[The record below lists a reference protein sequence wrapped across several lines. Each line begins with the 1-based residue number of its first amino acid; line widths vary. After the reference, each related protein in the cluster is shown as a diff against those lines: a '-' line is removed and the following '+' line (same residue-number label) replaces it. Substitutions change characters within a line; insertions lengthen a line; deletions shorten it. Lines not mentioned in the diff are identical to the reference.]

1 MSNEKRPYKGGNGKP
16 GHAGNGKPGNGKFS
30 QGSGQGKF
38 NQGSG
43 QGEGGAKRKRRRRSG
58 SGNGS
63 GAGEQNRQQ
72 SQNSERTQNQRSQ
85 NQRSQNQSSQ
95 SQRSQG
101 RPQKWDDNSRGDKKR
116 FEPRGE
122 NRHENRAESRTGRR
136 FDGLTSS
143 ERAERRAKT
152 AHEDTKRGGGGA
164 SRRNKSGHER
174 NRRSMSAREFSA
186 AAPSARSRT
195 ADTAR
200 ATVFE
205 VLRSVAESDAYANL
219 VLPKAIRSHRLDH
232 RDAGFATELT
242 YGTLR
247 HQGTYDAIL
256 RHCVDRPLEK
266 VGATT
271 LIVLR
276 MGVHQ
281 LLNMRVPAHA
291 ALNQSVSLAR
301 EKIGSGPASFINAVL
316 RRVSERTPEEWY
328 ELIVEEAKDDTERMA
343 LLASHPGWIVRSMRQ
358 ALVAHGR
365 PATEIEQLLEA
376 DNLAPVVNLVALPGL
391 GSLEEAREQGA
402 VDGEL
407 VEGSALYASGDL
419 ARLESV
425 REGTVRAQDAGSQ
438 LVARALAAAPLD
450 GTDTAWLDLCAG
462 PGGKAA
468 LLGALGIQRGASLVA
483 NEAAA
488 HRAQLVEG
496 SLRPL
501 PEGSYAVLTGDG
513 REITS
518 TLRAHASELPGSV
531 EPDQLFDRVMVDVPC
546 SGLGALRRRPEARW
560 RKSPRDIAELLPLQR
575 QLLDAAISVTRPGGV
590 IAYVTCSPHAAETQ
604 NIVAE
609 VLESGAVSLLDS
621 AAILREVALHTEGA
635 NGEPV
640 SVLAGEKDPG
650 HTPEIKVKKGAPV
663 VNASATTAQLWPHV
677 HGTDAMFLALLRKN

>member
-1 MSNEKRPYKGGNGKP
+1 MSNEKRPYKGGHGKP
-16 GHAGNGKPGNGKFS
+16 GHAGNGKPGNGKSS

-58 SGNGS
+58 AGNGS
-63 GAGEQNRQQ
+63 GSGVSEQNRQQ
-72 SQNSERTQNQRSQ
+72 SQSSQRAQ

-95 SQRSQG
+95 S
-101 RPQKWDDNSRGDKKR
+101 RPQKWDDNSRSESR
-116 FEPRGE
+116 T
-122 NRHENRAESRTGRR
+122 ESRTGRR
-136 FDGLTSS
+136 FDGLTSV

-152 AHEDTKRGGGGA
+152 AHEDTKRGGGGT
-164 SRRNKSGHER
+164 SQRNKSGHER

-266 VGATT
+266 VGTTT

-328 ELIVEEAKDDTERMA
+328 ELIIEEAKDDTERMA

-391 GSLEEAREQGA
+391 GSLDEAREQGA

-483 NEAAA
+483 NEAAP
-488 HRAQLVEG
+488 HRAQLVE
-496 SLRPL
+496 SSMRPL

-513 REITS
+513 RQIRE
-518 TLRAHASELPGSV
+518 TLRKNASDLPGSV
-531 EPDQLFDRVMVDVPC
+531 EPGQLFDRVMVDVPC

-575 QLLDAAISVTRPGGV
+575 QLLDAAIEATRPGGV

>member
-1 MSNEKRPYKGGNGKP
+1 MSNEKRPHKGGNGKP

-58 SGNGS
+58 AGS
-63 GAGEQNRQQ
+63 GSGVSEQNRQQ
-72 SQNSERTQNQRSQ
+72 SQNS
-85 NQRSQNQSSQ
+85 QRSQNQSSQ
-95 SQRSQG
+95 G
-101 RPQKWDDNSRGDKKR
+101 RQQKWDNNSRGDKKR

-200 ATVFE
+200 ATVFD

-266 VGATT
+266 VGTTT

-328 ELIVEEAKDDTERMA
+328 EIIVEEAKDDTERQA
-343 LLASHPGWIVRSMRQ
+343 LLASHPAWIVRSMRQ

-365 PATEIEQLLEA
+365 PAAEIEQLLEA

-450 GTDTAWLDLCAG
+450 GPDTAWLDLCAG

-468 LLGALGIQRGASLVA
+468 LLAALGVQRGASLVA

-609 VLESGAVSLLDS
+609 ALESGAVSLLDS
-621 AAILREVALHTEGA
+621 AAILREVALHTEDA

>member
-1 MSNEKRPYKGGNGKP
+1 MSNEKRPYKGGHGKP
-16 GHAGNGKPGNGKFS
+16 GHAGNGKPGNGKF
-30 QGSGQGKF
+30 GPDKFGRGGF
-38 NQGSG
+38 NQAGDQG
-43 QGEGGAKRKRRRRSG
+43 QGGAKRKRRRRSG

-72 SQNSERTQNQRSQ
+72 
-85 NQRSQNQSSQ
+85 
-95 SQRSQG
+95 
-101 RPQKWDDNSRGDKKR
+101 KWDNNSRGDKKR
-116 FEPRGE
+116 FENRG
-122 NRHENRAESRTGRR
+122 ENRAESRANRR
-136 FDGLTSS
+136 FDGLTSV
-143 ERAERRAKT
+143 ERAERRAKA
-152 AHEDTKRGGGGA
+152 AHEDTKRGGGGT
-164 SRRNKSGHER
+164 SQRNKSGHER

-247 HQGTYDAIL
+247 HQDTYDAIL
-256 RHCVDRPLEK
+256 SRCVDRPLEK
-266 VGATT
+266 VGTTT

-301 EKIGSGPASFINAVL
+301 EKIGAGPASFINAVL

-328 ELIVEEAKDDTERMA
+328 ELIIEEAKDDTERMA
-343 LLASHPGWIVRSMRQ
+343 LLASHPAWIVRSMRQ

-391 GSLEEAREQGA
+391 GSLDEAREQGA

-407 VEGSALYASGDL
+407 VEDSALYASGDL

-438 LVARALAAAPLD
+438 LVARALAVAPLD
-450 GTDTAWLDLCAG
+450 GPDTAWLDLCAG

-468 LLGALGIQRGASLVA
+468 LLGAIGVQRGASLVA

-501 PEGSYAVLTGDG
+501 SEGSYAVLTGDG

-518 TLRAHASELPGSV
+518 TLRAHASELPGSI
-531 EPDQLFDRVMVDVPC
+531 EPGQLFDRVMVDVPC

-609 VLESGAVSLLDS
+609 VLESGVVSLLDS
-621 AAILREVALHTEGA
+621 AAILREVALHTGDA

-650 HTPEIKVKKGAPV
+650 YTPQIKVKKGAPV

>member
-1 MSNEKRPYKGGNGKP
+1 MSNEKRPHKGGHGKP
-16 GHAGNGKPGNGKFS
+16 GHSGKPGN
-30 QGSGQGKF
+30 GKF

-43 QGEGGAKRKRRRRSG
+43 QGEGGTKRKRRRRSG
-58 SGNGS
+58 
-63 GAGEQNRQQ
+63 AGVSEQNL
-72 SQNSERTQNQRSQ
+72 QRSQ
-85 NQRSQNQSSQ
+85 NSQRAQNQQ
-95 SQRSQG
+95 SQG
-101 RPQKWDDNSRGDKKR
+101 RLQKWDDSSRS
-116 FEPRGE
+116 
-122 NRHENRAESRTGRR
+122 ESRTGRR
-136 FDGLTSS
+136 FDGLTSV
-143 ERAERRAKT
+143 ERAARRAKT
-152 AHEDTKRGGGGA
+152 AHEDTKRGGGGT
-164 SRRNKSGHER
+164 SQRNKSGHER

-200 ATVFE
+200 ATVFD

-256 RHCVDRPLEK
+256 RRCVDRPLEK
-266 VGATT
+266 VGVTT

-301 EKIGSGPASFINAVL
+301 EKIGAGPASFINAVL

-328 ELIVEEAKDDTERMA
+328 ELIIEDAKDDTERMA
-343 LLASHPGWIVRSMRQ
+343 LLASHPAWIVRSMRQ

-365 PATEIEQLLEA
+365 PASEIEQLLEA

-468 LLGALGIQRGASLVA
+468 LLGAIGVQRGASLVA
-483 NEAAA
+483 NEAAP
-488 HRAQLVEG
+488 HRAQLVE
-496 SLRPL
+496 SSMRPL
-501 PEGSYAVLTGDG
+501 PEDSYTVLTGDG
-513 REITS
+513 RQIRE
-518 TLRAHASELPGSV
+518 TLRKNASALPGSV
-531 EPDQLFDRVMVDVPC
+531 EPGQLFDRVMVDVPC

-575 QLLDAAISVTRPGGV
+575 QLLDAAIEATRSGGV

-621 AAILREVALHTEGA
+621 AAALREIALHIEGA
-635 NGEPV
+635 NGESV

-663 VNASATTAQLWPHV
+663 VKASENPTTAQLWPHV

>member
-1 MSNEKRPYKGGNGKP
+1 MSNEKRPHKGGNGKP
-16 GHAGNGKPGNGKFS
+16 GHAGNGKPGNGKFG

-38 NQGSG
+38 NQGGG

-72 SQNSERTQNQRSQ
+72 
-85 NQRSQNQSSQ
+85 
-95 SQRSQG
+95 
-101 RPQKWDDNSRGDKKR
+101 KWDNNSRGDKKR
-116 FEPRGE
+116 FENRG
-122 NRHENRAESRTGRR
+122 ENRAESRANRR
-136 FDGLTSS
+136 FDGLTSV
-143 ERAERRAKT
+143 ERAERRAKA

-266 VGATT
+266 VGTTT

-301 EKIGSGPASFINAVL
+301 EKIGAGPASFINAVL

-328 ELIVEEAKDDTERMA
+328 ELIIEDAKDDTERMA
-343 LLASHPGWIVRSMRQ
+343 LLASHPAWIVRSMRQ

-365 PATEIEQLLEA
+365 PASEIEQLLEA

-391 GSLEEAREQGA
+391 GSLDEAREQGA

-407 VEGSALYASGDL
+407 VEDSALYASGDL

-483 NEAAA
+483 NEAAP
-488 HRAQLVEG
+488 HRAQLVE
-496 SLRPL
+496 SSMRPL
-501 PEGSYAVLTGDG
+501 PEDSYTVLTGDG
-513 REITS
+513 RQIRE
-518 TLRAHASELPGSV
+518 TLRKNASALPGSL
-531 EPDQLFDRVMVDVPC
+531 EPGQLFDRVMVDVPC

-609 VLESGAVSLLDS
+609 ALESGAVSLLDS

>member
-30 QGSGQGKF
+30 QGSGQG
-38 NQGSG
+38 
-43 QGEGGAKRKRRRRSG
+43 EGGAKRKRRRRSG

-63 GAGEQNRQQ
+63 GVSEQNRQQ
-72 SQNSERTQNQRSQ
+72 SQNS
-85 NQRSQNQSSQ
+85 QRSQNQSSQ
-95 SQRSQG
+95 G
-101 RPQKWDDNSRGDKKR
+101 RPQKWDNNSRGDKKR

-174 NRRSMSAREFSA
+174 NRRSMLAREFSA

-266 VGATT
+266 VGTTT

-328 ELIVEEAKDDTERMA
+328 ELIVEEAKDDTERQA
-343 LLASHPGWIVRSMRQ
+343 LLASHPAWIVRSMRQ

-365 PATEIEQLLEA
+365 PAAEIEQLLEA

-391 GSLEEAREQGA
+391 GSLDEAREQGA

-468 LLGALGIQRGASLVA
+468 LLAALGVQRGASLVA

-513 REITS
+513 RQIRE
-518 TLRAHASELPGSV
+518 TLRKNASNLPGSI
-531 EPDQLFDRVMVDVPC
+531 EPGQLFDRVMVDVPC

-609 VLESGAVSLLDS
+609 ALESGAVSLLDS
-621 AAILREVALHTEGA
+621 AAILREVALHTEDA

>member
-1 MSNEKRPYKGGNGKP
+1 MSNEKRPYKGGHGKP

-30 QGSGQGKF
+30 QGKP
-38 NQGSG
+38 NQGTG

-72 SQNSERTQNQRSQ
+72 
-85 NQRSQNQSSQ
+85 
-95 SQRSQG
+95 
-101 RPQKWDDNSRGDKKR
+101 KWDNNSRGDKKR

-122 NRHENRAESRTGRR
+122 NRFENRGENRAESRANRR
-136 FDGLTSS
+136 FDGLTSV
-143 ERAERRAKT
+143 ERAARRAKA

-266 VGATT
+266 VGTTT

-328 ELIVEEAKDDTERMA
+328 EIIIEEAKDDTERMA
-343 LLASHPGWIVRSMRQ
+343 LLASHPAWIVRSMRQ

-391 GSLEEAREQGA
+391 GSLDEAREQGA

-407 VEGSALYASGDL
+407 VEDSALYASGDL

-468 LLGALGIQRGASLVA
+468 LLAALGVQRGASLVA
-483 NEAAA
+483 NEAAP
-488 HRAQLVEG
+488 HRAQLVE
-496 SLRPL
+496 SSMRPL
-501 PEGSYAVLTGDG
+501 PEDSYAVLTGDG

-518 TLRAHASELPGSV
+518 TLRTHASELPSSV
-531 EPDQLFDRVMVDVPC
+531 EPGQLFDRVMVDVPC

-609 VLESGAVSLLDS
+609 ALESGAVSLLDS
-621 AAILREVALHTEGA
+621 AAALREVALHTEGA
-635 NGEPV
+635 DGEPV

-663 VNASATTAQLWPHV
+663 VEASENPTTAQLWPHV

>member
-1 MSNEKRPYKGGNGKP
+1 MSNEKRPHKGGHGKP
-16 GHAGNGKPGNGKFS
+16 SHSGKPGNGKFN
-30 QGSGQGKF
+30 QGKPNQGKSHQGGGQGY
-38 NQGSG
+38 G

-58 SGNGS
+58 AGNGS
-63 GAGEQNRQQ
+63 GSGVSEQNRQQ
-72 SQNSERTQNQRSQ
+72 SQNSQRAQNQQ
-85 NQRSQNQSSQ
+85 
-95 SQRSQG
+95 SQG
-101 RPQKWDDNSRGDKKR
+101 RPQKWDDNSRS
-116 FEPRGE
+116 
-122 NRHENRAESRTGRR
+122 ESRTGRR
-136 FDGLTSS
+136 FDGLTSV

-152 AHEDTKRGGGGA
+152 AHEDTKRGGGGT
-164 SRRNKSGHER
+164 SQRNKSGHER

-200 ATVFE
+200 ATVFD

-266 VGATT
+266 VGTTT

-301 EKIGSGPASFINAVL
+301 ERIGAGPASFINAVL

-328 ELIVEEAKDDTERMA
+328 ELIIEDAKDDTERMA
-343 LLASHPGWIVRSMRQ
+343 LLASHPAWIVRSMRQ

-365 PATEIEQLLEA
+365 PASEIEQLLEA

-468 LLGALGIQRGASLVA
+468 LLGAIGVQRGASLVA
-483 NEAAA
+483 NEAAP
-488 HRAQLVEG
+488 HRAQLVE
-496 SLRPL
+496 SSMRPL
-501 PEGSYAVLTGDG
+501 PEDSYTVLTGDG
-513 REITS
+513 RQIRE
-518 TLRAHASELPGSV
+518 TLRKNASALPGSV
-531 EPDQLFDRVMVDVPC
+531 EPGQLFDRVMVDVPC

-575 QLLDAAISVTRPGGV
+575 QLLDAAIEATRPGGV

-621 AAILREVALHTEGA
+621 AAALREIALHIEGA
-635 NGEPV
+635 NGEFV

-663 VNASATTAQLWPHV
+663 VKASENPTTAQLWPHV

>member
-1 MSNEKRPYKGGNGKP
+1 MSNEKRPYKGG
-16 GHAGNGKPGNGKFS
+16 HGKF
-30 QGSGQGKF
+30 GPDKFGRGGF
-38 NQGSG
+38 NQAGDQG
-43 QGEGGAKRKRRRRSG
+43 QGGAKRKRRRRSG
-58 SGNGS
+58 SGS

-72 SQNSERTQNQRSQ
+72 
-85 NQRSQNQSSQ
+85 
-95 SQRSQG
+95 
-101 RPQKWDDNSRGDKKR
+101 KWDNNSRGDKKR

-122 NRHENRAESRTGRR
+122 NRFENRGENRAESRTGRR
-136 FDGLTSS
+136 FDGLTSV

-266 VGATT
+266 VGTTT

-328 ELIVEEAKDDTERMA
+328 ELIIEEAKDDTERQA
-343 LLASHPGWIVRSMRQ
+343 LLASHPAWIVRSMRQ

-376 DNLAPVVNLVALPGL
+376 DNLAPVVNLVALPSL
-391 GSLEEAREQGA
+391 GSLDEAREQGA

-407 VEGSALYASGDL
+407 VEDSALYASGDL

-450 GTDTAWLDLCAG
+450 GPDTAWLDLCAG

-468 LLGALGIQRGASLVA
+468 LLAALGVQRGASLIA

-518 TLRAHASELPGSV
+518 TLRAHASELPGSI
-531 EPDQLFDRVMVDVPC
+531 EPGQLFDRVMVDVPC

-621 AAILREVALHTEGA
+621 AAILREVALHTEDA

-650 HTPEIKVKKGAPV
+650 YTPQIKVKKGAPA

>member
-1 MSNEKRPYKGGNGKP
+1 M
-16 GHAGNGKPGNGKFS
+16 
-30 QGSGQGKF
+30 
-38 NQGSG
+38 
-43 QGEGGAKRKRRRRSG
+43 
-58 SGNGS
+58 
-63 GAGEQNRQQ
+63 
-72 SQNSERTQNQRSQ
+72 
-85 NQRSQNQSSQ
+85 
-95 SQRSQG
+95 
-101 RPQKWDDNSRGDKKR
+101 
-116 FEPRGE
+116 
-122 NRHENRAESRTGRR
+122 
-136 FDGLTSS
+136 
-143 ERAERRAKT
+143 
-152 AHEDTKRGGGGA
+152 
-164 SRRNKSGHER
+164 
-174 NRRSMSAREFSA
+174 
-186 AAPSARSRT
+186 
-195 ADTAR
+195 
-200 ATVFE
+200 
-205 VLRSVAESDAYANL
+205 
-219 VLPKAIRSHRLDH
+219 
-232 RDAGFATELT
+232 
-242 YGTLR
+242 
-247 HQGTYDAIL
+247 
-256 RHCVDRPLEK
+256 DRPLEK
-266 VGATT
+266 VGTTT

-328 ELIVEEAKDDTERMA
+328 ELIIEEAKDDTERQA
-343 LLASHPGWIVRSMRQ
+343 LLASHPAWIVRSMRQ

-391 GSLEEAREQGA
+391 GSLDEAREQGA

-407 VEGSALYASGDL
+407 VEDSALYASGDL

-450 GTDTAWLDLCAG
+450 GPDTAWLDLCAG

-468 LLGALGIQRGASLVA
+468 LLAALGVQRGASLVA

-513 REITS
+513 RQIRE
-518 TLRAHASELPGSV
+518 TLRKNASDLPGSI
-531 EPDQLFDRVMVDVPC
+531 EPGQLFDRVMVDVPC

-575 QLLDAAISVTRPGGV
+575 QLLDAAISVTRSGGV

-621 AAILREVALHTEGA
+621 AAILREVALHTGDA

-650 HTPEIKVKKGAPV
+650 YTPQIKVKKGAPV

>member
-1 MSNEKRPYKGGNGKP
+1 MSNEKRPYKGGHSKP
-16 GHAGNGKPGNGKFS
+16 GHSGKPGNGKFG

-38 NQGSG
+38 NQGGG

-58 SGNGS
+58 AGNGS
-63 GAGEQNRQQ
+63 GSGVGEQNRQQ
-72 SQNSERTQNQRSQ
+72 NQNSQ
-85 NQRSQNQSSQ
+85 
-95 SQRSQG
+95 
-101 RPQKWDDNSRGDKKR
+101 RPQKWDNNSRGDKKR
-116 FEPRGE
+116 FENRG
-122 NRHENRAESRTGRR
+122 ENRAESRTGRR
-136 FDGLTSS
+136 FDGLTSV
-143 ERAERRAKT
+143 ERAARRAKT
-152 AHEDTKRGGGGA
+152 EHDDTKRGGGGT
-164 SRRNKSGHER
+164 SQRNKSGHER
-174 NRRSMSAREFSA
+174 NRRSMSAREFST

-200 ATVFE
+200 ATVFD

-256 RHCVDRPLEK
+256 RHCVDRPIEK
-266 VGATT
+266 VGTTT

-301 EKIGSGPASFINAVL
+301 EKIGAGPASFINAVL

-328 ELIVEEAKDDTERMA
+328 ELIIEDAKDDTERMA
-343 LLASHPGWIVRSMRQ
+343 LLASHPSWIVRSMRQ

-365 PATEIEQLLEA
+365 PASEIEQLLEA

-391 GSLEEAREQGA
+391 GSLDEAREQGA

-438 LVARALAAAPLD
+438 LVARALAVAPLD

-483 NEAAA
+483 NEAAP
-488 HRAQLVEG
+488 HRAQLVE
-496 SLRPL
+496 SSMRPL
-501 PEGSYAVLTGDG
+501 PEDSYTVLTGDG
-513 REITS
+513 RQIRE
-518 TLRAHASELPGSV
+518 TLRKNASELPGSV
-531 EPDQLFDRVMVDVPC
+531 EPGQLFDRVMVDVPC

-575 QLLDAAISVTRPGGV
+575 QLLDAAIEATRPGGV

-609 VLESGAVSLLDS
+609 ALESGAVSLLDS
-621 AAILREVALHTEGA
+621 AAILREVALHTEGT

>member
-1 MSNEKRPYKGGNGKP
+1 MSNEKRPHKGGHGKP
-16 GHAGNGKPGNGKFS
+16 GHSGKPGNGKFN
-30 QGSGQGKF
+30 QGKPNQGKSHQGGGQGY
-38 NQGSG
+38 G

-58 SGNGS
+58 AGNGS
-63 GAGEQNRQQ
+63 GSGVSEQNRQQ
-72 SQNSERTQNQRSQ
+72 SQNSQRAQNQQ
-85 NQRSQNQSSQ
+85 
-95 SQRSQG
+95 SQG
-101 RPQKWDDNSRGDKKR
+101 RPQKWDDNSRS
-116 FEPRGE
+116 
-122 NRHENRAESRTGRR
+122 ESRTGRR
-136 FDGLTSS
+136 FDGLTSV

-152 AHEDTKRGGGGA
+152 AHEDTKRGGGGT
-164 SRRNKSGHER
+164 SQRNKSGHER
-174 NRRSMSAREFSA
+174 NRRSISAREFSA

-200 ATVFE
+200 ATVFD

-266 VGATT
+266 VGVTT

-301 EKIGSGPASFINAVL
+301 EKIGAGPASFINAVL

-328 ELIVEEAKDDTERMA
+328 ELIIEEAKDDTERMA
-343 LLASHPGWIVRSMRQ
+343 LLASHPAWIVRSMRQ

-365 PATEIEQLLEA
+365 PASEIEQLLEA

-402 VDGEL
+402 VYGEL

-468 LLGALGIQRGASLVA
+468 LLGAIGVQRGASLVA
-483 NEAAA
+483 NEAAP
-488 HRAQLVEG
+488 HRAQLVE
-496 SLRPL
+496 SSMRPL
-501 PEGSYAVLTGDG
+501 PEDSYTVLTGDG
-513 REITS
+513 RQIRE
-518 TLRAHASELPGSV
+518 TLRKNASALPGSV
-531 EPDQLFDRVMVDVPC
+531 EPGQLFDRVMVDVPC

-575 QLLDAAISVTRPGGV
+575 QLLDAAIEATRSGGV

-621 AAILREVALHTEGA
+621 AAALREIALHIEGA
-635 NGEPV
+635 NGESV

>member
-1 MSNEKRPYKGGNGKP
+1 MSNEKRPYKGGHGKP

-58 SGNGS
+58 AGNGS
-63 GAGEQNRQQ
+63 GAGVSEQNRQQ
-72 SQNSERTQNQRSQ
+72 SQNSQRAQ
-85 NQRSQNQSSQ
+85 NQRSQNQS
-95 SQRSQG
+95 SQG

-116 FEPRGE
+116 FENRGE
-122 NRHENRAESRTGRR
+122 NRNDSRAESRTGRR
-136 FDGLTSS
+136 FDGLTSV
-143 ERAERRAKT
+143 ERAARHAKT
-152 AHEDTKRGGGGA
+152 EHDDTKRGGGGT
-164 SRRNKSGHER
+164 SQRNKSGHER

-186 AAPSARSRT
+186 ATPSARSRT

-200 ATVFE
+200 ATVFD

-266 VGATT
+266 VGTTT

-301 EKIGSGPASFINAVL
+301 EKIGAGPASFINAVL

-328 ELIVEEAKDDTERMA
+328 ELIIEDAKDDTERMA

-365 PATEIEQLLEA
+365 PASEIEQLLEA

-391 GSLEEAREQGA
+391 GSLDEAREQGA

-407 VEGSALYASGDL
+407 VECSALYASGDL

-483 NEAAA
+483 NEAAP
-488 HRAQLVEG
+488 HRAQLVE
-496 SLRPL
+496 SSMRPL
-501 PEGSYAVLTGDG
+501 PEDSYTVLTGDG
-513 REITS
+513 RQIRE
-518 TLRAHASELPGSV
+518 TLRKNASSLPGSI
-531 EPDQLFDRVMVDVPC
+531 EPGQLFDRVMVDVPC

-575 QLLDAAISVTRPGGV
+575 QLLDAAIEATRPGGV

-621 AAILREVALHTEGA
+621 AAALREVALHTEGA

-663 VNASATTAQLWPHV
+663 VKASENPTTAQLWPHV

>member
-1 MSNEKRPYKGGNGKP
+1 MSNEKRPHKGGHGKP
-16 GHAGNGKPGNGKFS
+16 SHSGKPGNGKFN
-30 QGSGQGKF
+30 QGKPNQGKSHQGGGQGY
-38 NQGSG
+38 G

-58 SGNGS
+58 AGNGS
-63 GAGEQNRQQ
+63 GSGVSEQNRQQ
-72 SQNSERTQNQRSQ
+72 SQNSQRAQNQQ
-85 NQRSQNQSSQ
+85 
-95 SQRSQG
+95 SQG
-101 RPQKWDDNSRGDKKR
+101 RPQKWDDNSRS
-116 FEPRGE
+116 
-122 NRHENRAESRTGRR
+122 ESRTGRR
-136 FDGLTSS
+136 FDGLTSV

-152 AHEDTKRGGGGA
+152 AHEDTKRGGGGT
-164 SRRNKSGHER
+164 SQRNKSGHER

-200 ATVFE
+200 ATVFD

-266 VGATT
+266 VGVTT

-301 EKIGSGPASFINAVL
+301 ERIGAGPASFINAVL

-328 ELIVEEAKDDTERMA
+328 ELIIEDAKDDTERMA
-343 LLASHPGWIVRSMRQ
+343 LLASHPAWIVRSMRQ

-365 PATEIEQLLEA
+365 PASEIEQLLEA

-402 VDGEL
+402 VYGEL

-468 LLGALGIQRGASLVA
+468 LLGAIGVQRGASLVA
-483 NEAAA
+483 NEAAP
-488 HRAQLVEG
+488 HRAQLVE
-496 SLRPL
+496 SSMRPL
-501 PEGSYAVLTGDG
+501 PEDSYTVLTGDG
-513 REITS
+513 RQIRE
-518 TLRAHASELPGSV
+518 TLRKNASALPGSI
-531 EPDQLFDRVMVDVPC
+531 EPGQLFDRVMVDVPC

-575 QLLDAAISVTRPGGV
+575 QLLDAAIEATRSGGV

-621 AAILREVALHTEGA
+621 AAALREIALHIEGA
-635 NGEPV
+635 NGEFV

-663 VNASATTAQLWPHV
+663 VKASENPTTAQLWPHV

>member
-1 MSNEKRPYKGGNGKP
+1 MSNEKRPHKGGHGKP

-72 SQNSERTQNQRSQ
+72 
-85 NQRSQNQSSQ
+85 
-95 SQRSQG
+95 
-101 RPQKWDDNSRGDKKR
+101 KWDNNSRGDKKR
-116 FEPRGE
+116 FENRG
-122 NRHENRAESRTGRR
+122 ENRAESRTGRR
-136 FDGLTSS
+136 FDGLTSV
-143 ERAERRAKT
+143 ERAARRAKT
-152 AHEDTKRGGGGA
+152 EHDDTKRGGGGT
-164 SRRNKSGHER
+164 SQRNKSGHER

-200 ATVFE
+200 ATVFD

-266 VGATT
+266 VGTTT

-328 ELIVEEAKDDTERMA
+328 ELIIEEAKDDTERMA
-343 LLASHPGWIVRSMRQ
+343 LLASHPAWIVRSMRQ

-365 PATEIEQLLEA
+365 PASEIEQLLEA

-391 GSLEEAREQGA
+391 GSLDEAREQGA

-450 GTDTAWLDLCAG
+450 GPDTAWLDLCAG

-483 NEAAA
+483 NEAAP

-501 PEGSYAVLTGDG
+501 PEDSYTVLTGDG

-518 TLRAHASELPGSV
+518 TLRAHASELPGSI
-531 EPDQLFDRVMVDVPC
+531 EPGQLFDRVMVDVPC

-609 VLESGAVSLLDS
+609 ALESGAVSLLDS
-621 AAILREVALHTEGA
+621 AAILREVALHTEDA

-650 HTPEIKVKKGAPV
+650 YTPQIKVKKGAPA

>member
-1 MSNEKRPYKGGNGKP
+1 MSNEKRPYKGGHGKP

-30 QGSGQGKF
+30 QGGGQGKF

-58 SGNGS
+58 AGNGS

-72 SQNSERTQNQRSQ
+72 
-85 NQRSQNQSSQ
+85 
-95 SQRSQG
+95 
-101 RPQKWDDNSRGDKKR
+101 KWDNNSRGDKKR
-116 FEPRGE
+116 FENRG
-122 NRHENRAESRTGRR
+122 ENRAESRANRR
-136 FDGLTSS
+136 FDGLTSV

-266 VGATT
+266 VGTTT

-328 ELIVEEAKDDTERMA
+328 ELIIEEAKDDTERQA
-343 LLASHPGWIVRSMRQ
+343 LLASHPAWIVRSMRQ

-391 GSLEEAREQGA
+391 GSLDEAREQGA

-483 NEAAA
+483 NEAAP

-501 PEGSYAVLTGDG
+501 PEDSYTVFTGDG
-513 REITS
+513 RQIRE
-518 TLRAHASELPGSV
+518 TLRKNASALPGSI
-531 EPDQLFDRVMVDVPC
+531 EPGQLFDRVMVDVPC

-575 QLLDAAISVTRPGGV
+575 QLLDAAIEATRPGGV

-609 VLESGAVSLLDS
+609 VLESSAVSLLDS
-621 AAILREVALHTEGA
+621 AAALREVALHTEGA
-635 NGEPV
+635 NGESV

-663 VNASATTAQLWPHV
+663 VEASENPTTAQLWPHV

>member
-1 MSNEKRPYKGGNGKP
+1 MSNEKRPHKGGHGKP
-16 GHAGNGKPGNGKFS
+16 GHSGKPGN
-30 QGSGQGKF
+30 GKF

-58 SGNGS
+58 AGNGS
-63 GAGEQNRQQ
+63 GSGVSEQNL
-72 SQNSERTQNQRSQ
+72 QRSQ
-85 NQRSQNQSSQ
+85 NSQRAQNQQ
-95 SQRSQG
+95 SQG
-101 RPQKWDDNSRGDKKR
+101 RPQKWDDSSR
-116 FEPRGE
+116 
-122 NRHENRAESRTGRR
+122 NESRTGHR
-136 FDGLTSS
+136 FDGLTSV
-143 ERAERRAKT
+143 ERAARRAKT
-152 AHEDTKRGGGGA
+152 AHEDTKRGGGGT
-164 SRRNKSGHER
+164 SQRNKSGHER

-200 ATVFE
+200 ATVFD
-205 VLRSVAESDAYANL
+205 VLRSVAEFDAYANL

-247 HQGTYDAIL
+247 YQGTYDAIL

-266 VGATT
+266 VGVTT

-301 EKIGSGPASFINAVL
+301 EKIGAGPASFINAVL

-328 ELIVEEAKDDTERMA
+328 KLIIEEAKDDTERMA
-343 LLASHPGWIVRSMRQ
+343 LLASHPAWIVRSMRQ

-365 PATEIEQLLEA
+365 PASEIEQLLEA

-468 LLGALGIQRGASLVA
+468 LLGAIGVQRGASLVA
-483 NEAAA
+483 NEAAP
-488 HRAQLVEG
+488 HRAQLVE
-496 SLRPL
+496 SSMRPL
-501 PEGSYAVLTGDG
+501 PEDSYTVLTGDG
-513 REITS
+513 RQIRE
-518 TLRAHASELPGSV
+518 TLRKNASALPGSV
-531 EPDQLFDRVMVDVPC
+531 EPGQLFDRVMVDVPC

-575 QLLDAAISVTRPGGV
+575 QLLDAAIEATRSGGV

-621 AAILREVALHTEGA
+621 AAALREIALHIEGA
-635 NGEPV
+635 NGESV

-663 VNASATTAQLWPHV
+663 VKASENPTTAQLWPHV

>member
-1 MSNEKRPYKGGNGKP
+1 MSNEKRPYKGGHSKP
-16 GHAGNGKPGNGKFS
+16 GHSGKPGNGKFG

-38 NQGSG
+38 NQGGG

-58 SGNGS
+58 AGNGS
-63 GAGEQNRQQ
+63 GSGVGEQNRQQ
-72 SQNSERTQNQRSQ
+72 NQNSQ
-85 NQRSQNQSSQ
+85 
-95 SQRSQG
+95 
-101 RPQKWDDNSRGDKKR
+101 RPQKWDNNSRGDKKR
-116 FEPRGE
+116 FENRG
-122 NRHENRAESRTGRR
+122 ENRAESRTGRR
-136 FDGLTSS
+136 FDGLTSV
-143 ERAERRAKT
+143 ERAARRAKT
-152 AHEDTKRGGGGA
+152 EYDDTKRGGGGT
-164 SRRNKSGHER
+164 SQRNKSGHER
-174 NRRSMSAREFSA
+174 NRRSMSAREFST

-200 ATVFE
+200 ATVFD

-256 RHCVDRPLEK
+256 RHCVDRPIEK
-266 VGATT
+266 VGTTT

-301 EKIGSGPASFINAVL
+301 EKIGAGPASFINAVL

-328 ELIVEEAKDDTERMA
+328 ELIIEDAKDDTERMA
-343 LLASHPGWIVRSMRQ
+343 LLASHPSWIVRSMRQ

-365 PATEIEQLLEA
+365 PASEIEQLLEA

-391 GSLEEAREQGA
+391 GSLDEAREQGA

-438 LVARALAAAPLD
+438 LVARALAVAPLD

-483 NEAAA
+483 NEAAP
-488 HRAQLVEG
+488 HRAQLVE
-496 SLRPL
+496 SSMRPL
-501 PEGSYAVLTGDG
+501 PEDSYTVLTGDG
-513 REITS
+513 RQIRE
-518 TLRAHASELPGSV
+518 TLRKNASELPGSV
-531 EPDQLFDRVMVDVPC
+531 EPGQLFDRVMVDMPC

-575 QLLDAAISVTRPGGV
+575 QLLDAAIEATRPGGV

-621 AAILREVALHTEGA
+621 AAALREVALHTEGA

>member
-1 MSNEKRPYKGGNGKP
+1 MSNEKRPHKGGHSKP
-16 GHAGNGKPGNGKFS
+16 GHSGKPGNGKF
-30 QGSGQGKF
+30 G
-38 NQGSG
+38 QGSG

-58 SGNGS
+58 AGNGS
-63 GAGEQNRQQ
+63 GSGVSEQNRQQ
-72 SQNSERTQNQRSQ
+72 NQNSQ
-85 NQRSQNQSSQ
+85 
-95 SQRSQG
+95 
-101 RPQKWDDNSRGDKKR
+101 RPQKWDNNSRGDKKR
-116 FEPRGE
+116 FENRG
-122 NRHENRAESRTGRR
+122 ENRAESRTGRR
-136 FDGLTSS
+136 FDGLTSV
-143 ERAERRAKT
+143 ERAARRAKT
-152 AHEDTKRGGGGA
+152 EHDDTKRGGGGT
-164 SRRNKSGHER
+164 SQRNKSGHER
-174 NRRSMSAREFSA
+174 NRRSMSAREFST

-200 ATVFE
+200 ATVFD

-256 RHCVDRPLEK
+256 RHCVDRPIEK
-266 VGATT
+266 VGTTT

-301 EKIGSGPASFINAVL
+301 EKIGAGPASFINAVL

-328 ELIVEEAKDDTERMA
+328 ELIIEEAKDDTERMA
-343 LLASHPGWIVRSMRQ
+343 LLASHPAWIVRSMRQ

-365 PATEIEQLLEA
+365 PASEIEQLLEA

-391 GSLEEAREQGA
+391 GSLDEAREQGA

-438 LVARALAAAPLD
+438 LVARALAVAPLD

-468 LLGALGIQRGASLVA
+468 LLGALGIQRGASLIA
-483 NEAAA
+483 NEAAP
-488 HRAQLVEG
+488 HRAQLVE
-496 SLRPL
+496 SSMRPL
-501 PEGSYAVLTGDG
+501 PEDSYAVLTGDG

-518 TLRAHASELPGSV
+518 TLRTHASELPGSV
-531 EPDQLFDRVMVDVPC
+531 EPGQLFDRVMVDVPC

-575 QLLDAAISVTRPGGV
+575 QLLDAAIEATRPGGV

-609 VLESGAVSLLDS
+609 ALESGAVSLLDS

>member
-1 MSNEKRPYKGGNGKP
+1 MSNEKRPHKGGYGKP
-16 GHAGNGKPGNGKFS
+16 GHSGKPGNGKFN
-30 QGSGQGKF
+30 QGKPNQGKSHQGGGQGY
-38 NQGSG
+38 G

-58 SGNGS
+58 AGNGS
-63 GAGEQNRQQ
+63 GSGVSEQNRQQ
-72 SQNSERTQNQRSQ
+72 SQNSQRAQNQQ
-85 NQRSQNQSSQ
+85 
-95 SQRSQG
+95 SQG
-101 RPQKWDDNSRGDKKR
+101 RPQKWDDNSRS
-116 FEPRGE
+116 
-122 NRHENRAESRTGRR
+122 ESRTGRR
-136 FDGLTSS
+136 FDGLTSV

-152 AHEDTKRGGGGA
+152 AHEDTKRGGGGT
-164 SRRNKSGHER
+164 SQRNKSGHER

-200 ATVFE
+200 ATVFD

-266 VGATT
+266 VGVTT
-271 LIVLR
+271 RIVLR

-301 EKIGSGPASFINAVL
+301 EKIGAGPASFINAVL

-328 ELIVEEAKDDTERMA
+328 ELIIEEAKDDTERMA
-343 LLASHPGWIVRSMRQ
+343 LLASHPAWIVRSMRQ

-365 PATEIEQLLEA
+365 PASEIEQLLEA

-402 VDGEL
+402 VYGEL

-468 LLGALGIQRGASLVA
+468 LLGAIGVQRGASLVA
-483 NEAAA
+483 NEAAP
-488 HRAQLVEG
+488 HRAQLVE
-496 SLRPL
+496 SSMRPL
-501 PEGSYAVLTGDG
+501 PEDSYTVLTGDG
-513 REITS
+513 RQIRE
-518 TLRAHASELPGSV
+518 TLRKNASALPGSV
-531 EPDQLFDRVMVDVPC
+531 EPGQLFDRVMVDVPC

-575 QLLDAAISVTRPGGV
+575 QLLDAAIEATRPGGV

-621 AAILREVALHTEGA
+621 AAALREIALHIEGA
-635 NGEPV
+635 NGEFV

-663 VNASATTAQLWPHV
+663 VKASENPTTAQLWPHV

>member
-1 MSNEKRPYKGGNGKP
+1 
-16 GHAGNGKPGNGKFS
+16 
-30 QGSGQGKF
+30 
-38 NQGSG
+38 
-43 QGEGGAKRKRRRRSG
+43 
-58 SGNGS
+58 
-63 GAGEQNRQQ
+63 
-72 SQNSERTQNQRSQ
+72 
-85 NQRSQNQSSQ
+85 
-95 SQRSQG
+95 
-101 RPQKWDDNSRGDKKR
+101 
-116 FEPRGE
+116 
-122 NRHENRAESRTGRR
+122 
-136 FDGLTSS
+136 
-143 ERAERRAKT
+143 
-152 AHEDTKRGGGGA
+152 
-164 SRRNKSGHER
+164 
-174 NRRSMSAREFSA
+174 MSAREFSA

-200 ATVFE
+200 ATVFD

-256 RHCVDRPLEK
+256 SRCVDRPIEK
-266 VGATT
+266 VGTTT

-301 EKIGSGPASFINAVL
+301 EKIGAGPASFINAVL

-328 ELIVEEAKDDTERMA
+328 ELITADAKDDTERMA

-365 PATEIEQLLEA
+365 PASEIEQLLEA

-391 GSLEEAREQGA
+391 GSLDEAREQGA

-483 NEAAA
+483 NEAAP
-488 HRAQLVEG
+488 HRAQLVE
-496 SLRPL
+496 SSMHPL
-501 PEGSYAVLTGDG
+501 PEDSYTVLTGDG
-513 REITS
+513 RQIRE
-518 TLRAHASELPGSV
+518 TLRKNASNLPGSI
-531 EPDQLFDRVMVDVPC
+531 EPGQLFDRVMVDVPC

-575 QLLDAAISVTRPGGV
+575 QLLDAAIEATRPGGV

-621 AAILREVALHTEGA
+621 AAALREIALHIEGP

-640 SVLAGEKDPG
+640 SVLEGEKDPG
-650 HTPEIKVKKGAPV
+650 HTPEIKVKKGAPAV
-663 VNASATTAQLWPHV
+663 KASQNPTTAQLWPHV

>member
-1 MSNEKRPYKGGNGKP
+1 MSNEKRPYKAGHGKP
-16 GHAGNGKPGNGKFS
+16 GHGNAGN
-30 QGSGQGKF
+30 GKF
-38 NQGSG
+38 NQGG
-43 QGEGGAKRKRRRRSG
+43 GQGYAQGEGGAKRKRRRRSG
-58 SGNGS
+58 AGNGS
-63 GAGEQNRQQ
+63 GVSEQNRQQ
-72 SQNSERTQNQRSQ
+72 SQNRQRSQ
-85 NQRSQNQSSQ
+85 NS
-95 SQRSQG
+95 
-101 RPQKWDDNSRGDKKR
+101 RPQKWDDNSR
-116 FEPRGE
+116 P
-122 NRHENRAESRTGRR
+122 ESRTGRR

-152 AHEDTKRGGGGA
+152 EHDDAKRGGGGA

-200 ATVFE
+200 ATVFD

-256 RHCVDRPLEK
+256 SRCVDRALEK
-266 VGATT
+266 VGTTT

-301 EKIGSGPASFINAVL
+301 EKIGAGPASFINAVL

-328 ELIVEEAKDDTERMA
+328 ELIIEDAKDDTERMA

-365 PATEIEQLLEA
+365 PASEIEQLLEA

-391 GSLEEAREQGA
+391 GSLDEAREQGA

-407 VEGSALYASGDL
+407 VDGSALYASGDL

-450 GTDTAWLDLCAG
+450 GTDTSWLDLCAG

-483 NEAAA
+483 NEAAP
-488 HRAQLVEG
+488 HRAQLVE
-496 SLRPL
+496 SSMRPL
-501 PEGSYAVLTGDG
+501 PEDSYTVLTGDG
-513 REITS
+513 RQIRE
-518 TLRAHASELPGSV
+518 TLRKNASNLPGSI
-531 EPDQLFDRVMVDVPC
+531 EPGQLFDRVMVDVPC

-575 QLLDAAISVTRPGGV
+575 QLLDAAIEATRPGGV

-621 AAILREVALHTEGA
+621 AAALREVALHTEGP

-650 HTPEIKVKKGAPV
+650 HTPEIKIKKGAPV
-663 VNASATTAQLWPHV
+663 VKASENPTTAQLWPHV

>member
-1 MSNEKRPYKGGNGKP
+1 
-16 GHAGNGKPGNGKFS
+16 
-30 QGSGQGKF
+30 
-38 NQGSG
+38 
-43 QGEGGAKRKRRRRSG
+43 
-58 SGNGS
+58 
-63 GAGEQNRQQ
+63 
-72 SQNSERTQNQRSQ
+72 
-85 NQRSQNQSSQ
+85 
-95 SQRSQG
+95 
-101 RPQKWDDNSRGDKKR
+101 
-116 FEPRGE
+116 
-122 NRHENRAESRTGRR
+122 
-136 FDGLTSS
+136 
-143 ERAERRAKT
+143 
-152 AHEDTKRGGGGA
+152 
-164 SRRNKSGHER
+164 
-174 NRRSMSAREFSA
+174 
-186 AAPSARSRT
+186 
-195 ADTAR
+195 
-200 ATVFE
+200 
-205 VLRSVAESDAYANL
+205 
-219 VLPKAIRSHRLDH
+219 
-232 RDAGFATELT
+232 
-242 YGTLR
+242 
-247 HQGTYDAIL
+247 
-256 RHCVDRPLEK
+256 
-266 VGATT
+266 
-271 LIVLR
+271 

-301 EKIGSGPASFINAVL
+301 EKIGAGPASFINAVL

-328 ELIVEEAKDDTERMA
+328 ELIIEDAKDDTERMA
-343 LLASHPGWIVRSMRQ
+343 LLASHPAWIVRSMRQ

-365 PATEIEQLLEA
+365 PASEIEQLLEA

-391 GSLEEAREQGA
+391 GSLDEAREQGA

-483 NEAAA
+483 NEAAP
-488 HRAQLVEG
+488 HRAQLVE
-496 SLRPL
+496 SSMRPL
-501 PEGSYAVLTGDG
+501 PEDSYTVLTGDG
-513 REITS
+513 RQIRE
-518 TLRAHASELPGSV
+518 TLRKNASDLPGSI
-531 EPDQLFDRVMVDVPC
+531 EPGQLFDRVMVDVPC

-575 QLLDAAISVTRPGGV
+575 QLLDAAIEATRPGGV

-621 AAILREVALHTEGA
+621 AAALREVALHTEGA

-663 VNASATTAQLWPHV
+663 VKASENPTTAQLWPHV

>member
-1 MSNEKRPYKGGNGKP
+1 
-16 GHAGNGKPGNGKFS
+16 
-30 QGSGQGKF
+30 
-38 NQGSG
+38 
-43 QGEGGAKRKRRRRSG
+43 
-58 SGNGS
+58 
-63 GAGEQNRQQ
+63 
-72 SQNSERTQNQRSQ
+72 
-85 NQRSQNQSSQ
+85 
-95 SQRSQG
+95 
-101 RPQKWDDNSRGDKKR
+101 
-116 FEPRGE
+116 
-122 NRHENRAESRTGRR
+122 
-136 FDGLTSS
+136 
-143 ERAERRAKT
+143 
-152 AHEDTKRGGGGA
+152 
-164 SRRNKSGHER
+164 
-174 NRRSMSAREFSA
+174 
-186 AAPSARSRT
+186 
-195 ADTAR
+195 
-200 ATVFE
+200 
-205 VLRSVAESDAYANL
+205 
-219 VLPKAIRSHRLDH
+219 
-232 RDAGFATELT
+232 
-242 YGTLR
+242 
-247 HQGTYDAIL
+247 
-256 RHCVDRPLEK
+256 
-266 VGATT
+266 
-271 LIVLR
+271 

-328 ELIVEEAKDDTERMA
+328 ELIVEEAKDDTERQA
-343 LLASHPGWIVRSMRQ
+343 LLASHPAWIVRSMRQ

-365 PATEIEQLLEA
+365 PASEIEQLLEA

-391 GSLEEAREQGA
+391 GSLDEAREQGA

-468 LLGALGIQRGASLVA
+468 LLAALGVQRGASLVA

-513 REITS
+513 RQIRE
-518 TLRAHASELPGSV
+518 TLHKNASDLPGSV

-609 VLESGAVSLLDS
+609 ALESGAVSLLDS

-650 HTPEIKVKKGAPV
+650 HTPEIKVKQGAPV

>member
-1 MSNEKRPYKGGNGKP
+1 
-16 GHAGNGKPGNGKFS
+16 
-30 QGSGQGKF
+30 
-38 NQGSG
+38 
-43 QGEGGAKRKRRRRSG
+43 
-58 SGNGS
+58 
-63 GAGEQNRQQ
+63 
-72 SQNSERTQNQRSQ
+72 
-85 NQRSQNQSSQ
+85 
-95 SQRSQG
+95 
-101 RPQKWDDNSRGDKKR
+101 
-116 FEPRGE
+116 
-122 NRHENRAESRTGRR
+122 
-136 FDGLTSS
+136 
-143 ERAERRAKT
+143 
-152 AHEDTKRGGGGA
+152 
-164 SRRNKSGHER
+164 
-174 NRRSMSAREFSA
+174 
-186 AAPSARSRT
+186 
-195 ADTAR
+195 
-200 ATVFE
+200 
-205 VLRSVAESDAYANL
+205 
-219 VLPKAIRSHRLDH
+219 
-232 RDAGFATELT
+232 
-242 YGTLR
+242 
-247 HQGTYDAIL
+247 
-256 RHCVDRPLEK
+256 
-266 VGATT
+266 
-271 LIVLR
+271 
-276 MGVHQ
+276 
-281 LLNMRVPAHA
+281 
-291 ALNQSVSLAR
+291 
-301 EKIGSGPASFINAVL
+301 
-316 RRVSERTPEEWY
+316 
-328 ELIVEEAKDDTERMA
+328 MA

-365 PATEIEQLLEA
+365 PASEIEQLLEA

-391 GSLEEAREQGA
+391 GSLDEAREQGA

-468 LLGALGIQRGASLVA
+468 LLGALGVQRGASLIA
-483 NEAAA
+483 NEAAP
-488 HRAQLVEG
+488 HRAQLVE
-496 SLRPL
+496 SSMRPL
-501 PEGSYAVLTGDG
+501 PEDSYAVLTGDG

-518 TLRAHASELPGSV
+518 TLRTHASELPGSV
-531 EPDQLFDRVMVDVPC
+531 EPGQLFDRVMVDVPC

-575 QLLDAAISVTRPGGV
+575 QLLDAAIEATRPGGV

-609 VLESGAVSLLDS
+609 ALESGAVSLLDS

>member
-1 MSNEKRPYKGGNGKP
+1 MSEQKRQQPRRRDENSRGSKNTGSQCGPNRGGNVS
-16 GHAGNGKPGNGKFS
+16 GNS
-30 QGSGQGKF
+30 GSGRF
-38 NQGSG
+38 NPDGP
-43 QGEGGAKRKRRRRSG
+43 KRKRRRRSG
-58 SGNGS
+58 GGSATNSGHGS
-63 GAGEQNRQQ
+63 AHGADSQKRQQ
-72 SQNSERTQNQRSQ
+72 PGCRDE
-85 NQRSQNQSSQ
+85 
-95 SQRSQG
+95 
-101 RPQKWDDNSRGDKKR
+101 NSRTPHARGAESR
-116 FEPRGE
+116 GRGGRGE
-122 NRHENRAESRTGRR
+122 NRTAENRAENRGEARTGRR
-136 FDGLTSS
+136 FDGLTSV
-143 ERAERRAKT
+143 ERAARRAKT
-152 AHEDTKRGGGGA
+152 AHKDTKRGGGGA
-164 SRRNKSGHER
+164 SQRNKSGRER
-174 NRRSMSAREFSA
+174 NRRTMASREFSA
-186 AAPSARSRT
+186 VAPSARSRT

-205 VLRSVAESDAYANL
+205 VLRAVAESDAYANL

-256 RHCVDRPLEK
+256 CHCVDRPLEK
-266 VGATT
+266 LGLTT

-301 EKIGSGPASFINAVL
+301 EKIGAGPASFINAVL
-316 RRVSERTPEEWY
+316 RRVSERTPEQWY
-328 ELIVEEAKDDTERMA
+328 ELIVDEAKDETERLA

-365 PATEIEQLLEA
+365 PASAIEALLEA
-376 DNLAPVVNLVALPGL
+376 DNLAPIVNLVALPNL
-391 GSLEEAREQGA
+391 GTLDEAREQGA

-438 LVARALAAAPLD
+438 LVARALAAAPLE
-450 GTDTAWLDLCAG
+450 GSDTAWLDLCAG

-468 LLGALGIQRGASLVA
+468 LLGALGLERGASLIA
-483 NEAAA
+483 NEAAP
-488 HRAQLVEG
+488 HRAQLVES

-501 PEGSYAVLTGDG
+501 PNNSYAVLTGHG
-513 REITS
+513 RQIRS
-518 TLRAHASELPGSV
+518 TLHKHASELPGAI
-531 EPDQLFDRVMVDVPC
+531 EPGRLFDRVMVDVPC

-575 QLLDAAISVTRPGGV
+575 QLLDAAIEVTRPGGI

-609 VLESGAVSLLDS
+609 VLETGAVSLLDS
-621 AAILREVALHTEGA
+621 AAVLREVALHSEGT

-650 HTPEIKVKKGAPV
+650 YTPVVKPKKGAPV
-663 VNASATTAQLWPHV
+663 IKASAHPTTAQLWPHV

>member
-1 MSNEKRPYKGGNGKP
+1 MSNEKRPYKGGHGKP
-16 GHAGNGKPGNGKFS
+16 GHAGNGKPGHSGKPGNGKFS
-30 QGSGQGKF
+30 QGNSNQGGGQGY
-38 NQGSG
+38 G

-58 SGNGS
+58 SG
-63 GAGEQNRQQ
+63 AGVNEQNRQQ
-72 SQNSERTQNQRSQ
+72 NQNQRSQ
-85 NQRSQNQSSQ
+85 N
-95 SQRSQG
+95 QRSQG

-116 FEPRGE
+116 FENRGE
-122 NRHENRAESRTGRR
+122 NRNDSRAESRTGRR
-136 FDGLTSS
+136 FDGLTSV
-143 ERAERRAKT
+143 ERAARRAKT
-152 AHEDTKRGGGGA
+152 AHDDTKRGGGGT
-164 SRRNKSGHER
+164 SQRNKSGHER

-266 VGATT
+266 VGTTT

-301 EKIGSGPASFINAVL
+301 EKIGAGPASFINAVL

-328 ELIVEEAKDDTERMA
+328 ELIIEDAKDDTERMA
-343 LLASHPGWIVRSMRQ
+343 LLASHPAWIVRSMRQ

-365 PATEIEQLLEA
+365 PASEIEQLLEA

-391 GSLEEAREQGA
+391 GSLDEAREQGA

-483 NEAAA
+483 NEAAP
-488 HRAQLVEG
+488 HRAQLVD
-496 SLRPL
+496 SSMRPL
-501 PEGSYAVLTGDG
+501 PEDSYTVLTGDG
-513 REITS
+513 RQIRE
-518 TLRAHASELPGSV
+518 TLRKNASALPGSI
-531 EPDQLFDRVMVDVPC
+531 EPGQLFDRVMVDVPC

-575 QLLDAAISVTRPGGV
+575 QLLDAAIEATRPGGV

-621 AAILREVALHTEGA
+621 AAALREVALHTEGA

-650 HTPEIKVKKGAPV
+650 HTPEIKVKKGAPAV
-663 VNASATTAQLWPHV
+663 KASQNPTTAQLWPHV

>member
-1 MSNEKRPYKGGNGKP
+1 MSNEKRPHKGGHSKP
-16 GHAGNGKPGNGKFS
+16 GHSGKPGNGKFG

-38 NQGSG
+38 NQGGG

-58 SGNGS
+58 AGNGS
-63 GAGEQNRQQ
+63 GSGVGEQNRQQ
-72 SQNSERTQNQRSQ
+72 NQNSQ
-85 NQRSQNQSSQ
+85 
-95 SQRSQG
+95 
-101 RPQKWDDNSRGDKKR
+101 RPQKWDNNSRGDKKR
-116 FEPRGE
+116 FENRG
-122 NRHENRAESRTGRR
+122 ENRAESRTGRR
-136 FDGLTSS
+136 FDGLTSV

-152 AHEDTKRGGGGA
+152 AHEDTKRGGGGT
-164 SRRNKSGHER
+164 SHRNKSGHER

-266 VGATT
+266 VGTTT

-328 ELIVEEAKDDTERMA
+328 ELIIEEAKDDTERQA
-343 LLASHPGWIVRSMRQ
+343 LLASHPAWIVRSMRQ

-391 GSLEEAREQGA
+391 GSLDEAREQGA

-407 VEGSALYASGDL
+407 VEDSALYASGDL

-438 LVARALAAAPLD
+438 LVARALAAAPMD
-450 GTDTAWLDLCAG
+450 GPDTAWLDLCAG

-468 LLGALGIQRGASLVA
+468 LLGAIGVQRGASLVA
-483 NEAAA
+483 NEAAT

-531 EPDQLFDRVMVDVPC
+531 EPGQLFDRVMVDVPC

-621 AAILREVALHTEGA
+621 AAILREVALHTGDA

-650 HTPEIKVKKGAPV
+650 YTPQIKVKKGAPV

>member
-1 MSNEKRPYKGGNGKP
+1 MSNEKRPYKGGHGKP
-16 GHAGNGKPGNGKFS
+16 GHAGNGKPGNGKF
-30 QGSGQGKF
+30 GPDKFGRGGF
-38 NQGSG
+38 NQAGDQG
-43 QGEGGAKRKRRRRSG
+43 QGGAKRKRRRRSG
-58 SGNGS
+58 SGS

-72 SQNSERTQNQRSQ
+72 NQN
-85 NQRSQNQSSQ
+85 
-95 SQRSQG
+95 SQRSQ
-101 RPQKWDDNSRGDKKR
+101 KWDNNSRGDKKR
-116 FEPRGE
+116 FEPRGK

-136 FDGLTSS
+136 FDGLTSV
-143 ERAERRAKT
+143 ERAARRAKT
-152 AHEDTKRGGGGA
+152 EHEDTKRGGGGT
-164 SRRNKSGHER
+164 SQRNKSGHER

-256 RHCVDRPLEK
+256 SRCVDRPLEK
-266 VGATT
+266 VGTTT

-328 ELIVEEAKDDTERMA
+328 EIIIEEAKDDTERMA
-343 LLASHPGWIVRSMRQ
+343 LLASHPAWIVRSMRQ

-365 PATEIEQLLEA
+365 PASEIEQLLEA

-391 GSLEEAREQGA
+391 GSLDEAREQGA

-438 LVARALAAAPLD
+438 LVARALAVAPLD

-468 LLGALGIQRGASLVA
+468 LLGALGIQRGASLIA
-483 NEAAA
+483 NEAAP
-488 HRAQLVEG
+488 HRAQLVE
-496 SLRPL
+496 SSMRPL
-501 PEGSYAVLTGDG
+501 PEDSYAVLTGDG

-518 TLRAHASELPGSV
+518 TLRTHASELPGSV
-531 EPDQLFDRVMVDVPC
+531 EPGQLFDRVMVDVPC

-575 QLLDAAISVTRPGGV
+575 QLLDAAIEATRPGGV

-609 VLESGAVSLLDS
+609 ALESGAVSLLDS

>member
-1 MSNEKRPYKGGNGKP
+1 MSNEKRPYKGGHGKP

-30 QGSGQGKF
+30 QGGGQGY
-38 NQGSG
+38 G
-43 QGEGGAKRKRRRRSG
+43 QSEGGAKRKRRRRSG
-58 SGNGS
+58 SGS
-63 GAGEQNRQQ
+63 GVNEQNRQQ
-72 SQNSERTQNQRSQ
+72 SQNSQRSQ
-85 NQRSQNQSSQ
+85 
-95 SQRSQG
+95 
-101 RPQKWDDNSRGDKKR
+101 KWDNNSR
-116 FEPRGE
+116 P
-122 NRHENRAESRTGRR
+122 ESRTGRR
-136 FDGLTSS
+136 FDGLTSV
-143 ERAERRAKT
+143 ERAARRAKT
-152 AHEDTKRGGGGA
+152 AHDDTKRGGGGT
-164 SRRNKSGHER
+164 SQRNKSGHER

-266 VGATT
+266 VGTTT

-301 EKIGSGPASFINAVL
+301 EKIGAGPASFINAVL
-316 RRVSERTPEEWY
+316 RRVSERTTEEWY
-328 ELIVEEAKDDTERMA
+328 ELLTKDAKDDTERMA
-343 LLASHPGWIVRSMRQ
+343 LLASHPAWIVRSMRQ

-376 DNLAPVVNLVALPGL
+376 DNLVALPGL
-391 GSLEEAREQGA
+391 GSLDEAREQGA

-450 GTDTAWLDLCAG
+450 GIDTAWLDLCAG

-468 LLGALGIQRGASLVA
+468 LLGAIGVQRGASLVA
-483 NEAAA
+483 NEAAP
-488 HRAQLVEG
+488 HRAQLVD
-496 SLRPL
+496 SSMRPL
-501 PEGSYAVLTGDG
+501 PEDSYTVLTGDG
-513 REITS
+513 RQIRE
-518 TLRAHASELPGSV
+518 TLRKNASALPGSI
-531 EPDQLFDRVMVDVPC
+531 EPGQLFDRVMVDVPC

-575 QLLDAAISVTRPGGV
+575 QLLDAAIEATRPGGV

-621 AAILREVALHTEGA
+621 AAALREVALHTEGA
-635 NGEPV
+635 NGESV

-663 VNASATTAQLWPHV
+663 LKASENPTTAQLWPHV

>member
-1 MSNEKRPYKGGNGKP
+1 MSNEKRPYKGGHGKP
-16 GHAGNGKPGNGKFS
+16 GHSGKPGNGKFS
-30 QGSGQGKF
+30 QGNGQGKF

-58 SGNGS
+58 AGNGS
-63 GAGEQNRQQ
+63 SSGVSEQNRQQ
-72 SQNSERTQNQRSQ
+72 SQNSQRSQGQRSQ
-85 NQRSQNQSSQ
+85 NS
-95 SQRSQG
+95 
-101 RPQKWDDNSRGDKKR
+101 RPQKWDDNSRS
-116 FEPRGE
+116 
-122 NRHENRAESRTGRR
+122 ESRTGRR
-136 FDGLTSS
+136 FDGLTSV
-143 ERAERRAKT
+143 ERAARRAKT
-152 AHEDTKRGGGGA
+152 EHDDTKRGGGGT
-164 SRRNKSGHER
+164 SQRNKSGHER

-200 ATVFE
+200 ATVFD

-266 VGATT
+266 VGTTT

-301 EKIGSGPASFINAVL
+301 EKIGAGPASFINAVL

-328 ELIVEEAKDDTERMA
+328 ELIIENAKDDTERMA

-365 PATEIEQLLEA
+365 PASEIEQLLEA

-391 GSLEEAREQGA
+391 GSLDEAREQGA

-407 VEGSALYASGDL
+407 VEDSALYASGDL

-425 REGTVRAQDAGSQ
+425 REGTIRAQDAGSQ

-450 GTDTAWLDLCAG
+450 GPDTAWLDLCAG

-468 LLGALGIQRGASLVA
+468 LLAALGVQRGASLVA

-501 PEGSYAVLTGDG
+501 PEGSYTVLTGDG

-518 TLRAHASELPGSV
+518 TLRAHASELPGSI
-531 EPDQLFDRVMVDVPC
+531 EPGQLFDRVMVDVPC

-609 VLESGAVSLLDS
+609 ALESGAVSLLDS
-621 AAILREVALHTEGA
+621 AAILREVALHTEDA

>member
-16 GHAGNGKPGNGKFS
+16 GHAGNGKPGNGKFI

-72 SQNSERTQNQRSQ
+72 SQNSQRSQNQRAQ

-95 SQRSQG
+95 G
-101 RPQKWDDNSRGDKKR
+101 RQQKWDNNSRGDKKR
-116 FEPRGE
+116 FEPCGE
-122 NRHENRAESRTGRR
+122 NRRENRAESRTGRR

-174 NRRSMSAREFSA
+174 NRRSMLAREFSA

-200 ATVFE
+200 ATVFD

-328 ELIVEEAKDDTERMA
+328 ELIVEEAKDDTERQA
-343 LLASHPGWIVRSMRQ
+343 LLASHPAWIVRSMRQ

-501 PEGSYAVLTGDG
+501 PEDSYAVLTGDG

>member
-1 MSNEKRPYKGGNGKP
+1 MSNEKRPYKGGHGKP

-38 NQGSG
+38 NQGGG

-58 SGNGS
+58 AGNGS
-63 GAGEQNRQQ
+63 SSGVSEQNRQQ
-72 SQNSERTQNQRSQ
+72 SQNSQRAQ
-85 NQRSQNQSSQ
+85 NQRSQNQS
-95 SQRSQG
+95 SQG
-101 RPQKWDDNSRGDKKR
+101 RPQKWDDNSR
-116 FEPRGE
+116 P
-122 NRHENRAESRTGRR
+122 ESRTGRR
-136 FDGLTSS
+136 FDGLTSV
-143 ERAERRAKT
+143 ERAARRAKT
-152 AHEDTKRGGGGA
+152 EHDDTKRGGGGT
-164 SRRNKSGHER
+164 SQRNKSGHER

-200 ATVFE
+200 ATVFD

-256 RHCVDRPLEK
+256 SRCVDRPIEK
-266 VGATT
+266 VGTTT

-301 EKIGSGPASFINAVL
+301 EKIGAGPASFINAVL

-328 ELIVEEAKDDTERMA
+328 ELIIEDAKDDTERMA
-343 LLASHPGWIVRSMRQ
+343 LLASHPAWIVRSMRQ

-365 PATEIEQLLEA
+365 PASEIEQLLEA

-391 GSLEEAREQGA
+391 GSLDEAREQGA

-407 VEGSALYASGDL
+407 VEGSALYTSGDL

-483 NEAAA
+483 NEAAP
-488 HRAQLVEG
+488 HRAQLVE
-496 SLRPL
+496 SSMRPL
-501 PEGSYAVLTGDG
+501 PEDSYTVLTGDG
-513 REITS
+513 RQIRE
-518 TLRAHASELPGSV
+518 TLHKNASALPGSI
-531 EPDQLFDRVMVDVPC
+531 EPGQLFDRVMVDVPC

-575 QLLDAAISVTRPGGV
+575 QLLDAAIEATRPGGL

-621 AAILREVALHTEGA
+621 AAALREVALHTEGA

-650 HTPEIKVKKGAPV
+650 HTPEIKVKKGASV
-663 VNASATTAQLWPHV
+663 VKASENPTTAQLWPHV